1 MSLTY
6 GLAGI
11 IICMLI
17 VAIILLIAVLNHTTK
32 LCDQWERGIGYLS
45 WLKGSNTKFDK
56 ALDWLLEQKGMRL
69 DYRSGGWMWSCC
81 SEKDWRRA
89 KTAEDIM
96 KNPEGAI
103 YLGVLGALREFEN
116 EKKLAKKGGKK

>member
-1 MSLTY
+1 MSFTY

-17 VAIILLIAVLNHTTK
+17 VAIILLLAVLNHTTR
-32 LCDQWERGIGYLS
+32 LCDCWERGLGYLS
-45 WLKGSNTKFDK
+45 WLKGSSTKFDK

-69 DYRSGGWMWSCC
+69 DYKCGGWMWSCT
-81 SEKDWRRA
+81 SDKDWRRA

-116 EKKLAKKGGKK
+116 EKKAAKKGGKK